1 MTRGG
6 AATAARF
13 GRGALTLLATILLGG
28 FAASALVFYSP
39 GFGTDGCEWNPA
51 ISRSTCGAMRSQV
64 ETSLPR
70 FYAGYLRGALHCDFG
85 QSEAYHLPV
94 TDLLRD
100 RSAVSTV
107 LLLRGTLGGLALGC
121 LLAWLAAWP
130 RRNAIRFPAIAA
142 NGILLALPPAVL
154 ALFFFFREWPLWL
167 GLSLAVLPRVFG
179 VVRTLLEDLRDA
191 PTLLAARAR
200 GLSGSRLAVAYVL
213 GPAAPQL
220 ASLVGVTA
228 VAAFGALVA
237 IEALCDVP
245 GVGQLVWKAA
255 LARDL
260 PLLSTLA
267 LLVTS
272 LVATVQWLGEF
283 AE

>member
-94 TDLLRD
+94 TDLLR
-100 RSAVSTV
+100 
-107 LLLRGTLGGLALGC
+107 GTLGGLALGS

-130 RRNAIRFPAIAA
+130 RRKTIRFPAIAA